1 MTRDVKVKVGDSTV
15 TMEIPG
21 GGAGA
26 MLQEAAVPSRD
37 AAELLI
43 NLMDKP
49 IFFCRHIE
57 F

>member
-1 MTRDVKVKVGDSTV
+1 MIRDVKVKVGDSRV
-15 TMEIPG
+15 TMEIPE
-21 GGAGA
+21 GGAEA

-43 NLMDKP
+43 NLMDKV
-49 IFFCRHIE
+49 IFFRCHIE